1 MSMIDGGLLVL
12 QMVRAA
18 IGFMCGLV
26 GAAGF
31 IAFGFFRDVF
41 FQNDPVMAGAVTGT
55 ALISAAFLG
64 ALAFGPAFFA
74 ITLAEV
80 LRLRSIIYHVGLA
93 GLIAAGIWIM
103 GDGAIIANGNAGW
116 LPGTT
121 VALASGFVGGILYW
135 LIAGR
140 TSGCWRAGVERP
152 D

>member
-12 QMVRAA
+12 QLVRAA
-18 IGFMCGLV
+18 IGFMLGLL

-31 IAFGFFRDVF
+31 LAFGFFRDVF
-41 FQNDPVMAGAVTGT
+41 AQQDAVMAGAVTGT
-55 ALISAAFLG
+55 ALVSAAFLG
-64 ALAFGPAFFA
+64 ALAFAPSFIA
-74 ITLAEV
+74 IALAEV
-80 LRLRSIIYHVGLA
+80 LRLRSIVYHVGLA

-103 GDGAIIANGNAGW
+103 GDGAAAANGSGGW

-121 VALASGFVGGILYW
+121 VALASGFIGGIIYW

-140 TSGCWRAGVERP
+140 TSGCWRLSANRP